1 MNKKPQI
8 DTDEHGL
15 AYKNETHAIIG
26 CAMEVINILGHGL
39 LEKPYENALVVE
51 FTNQKIPF
59 QQQPRYPVIYKSVQV
74 GEYIPDL
81 IVHNAIIVDTKTIEK
96 IGPVEIG
103 QMINYLK
110 ITGLKVGLI
119 INFKHPKLEW
129 KRIIV

>member
-1 MNKKPQI
+1 MKIEPQM
-8 DTDEHGL
+8 DTDEHRFL
-15 AYKNETHAIIG
+15 YKEETHKLIG
-26 CAMEVINILGHGL
+26 CAMEVINTLGHGL

-51 FTNQKIPF
+51 FKLQHILF
-59 QQQPRYPVIYKSVQV
+59 QQQPRFPVLYKSVHV

-81 IVHNAIIVDTKTIEK
+81 IAFNKIVIDTKTIEH
-96 IGPVEIG
+96 IGRSEKG

-129 KRIIV
+129 ERVVL